1 MTPLSVV
8 PLRHRWAQIDGSR
21 RVGTEEKG
29 ALDEW
34 RIQNASIWLDIRIML
49 RTIGIVLFAGGS
61 SSGAIEIARSGR
73 LEKGLKHADK
83 TLRSSQAWGGLATRR
98 VVVSARLLLTPSCWT
113 DGKGVH

>member
-1 MTPLSVV
+1 V
-8 PLRHRWAQIDGSR
+8 PGWAQINGGR

-49 RTIGIVLFAGGS
+49 RTIGIVLFRDGFGS
-61 SSGAIEIARSGR
+61 GNRNCPIRAAREVDS
-73 LEKGLKHADK
+73 KHADK
-83 TLRSSQAWGGLATRR
+83 TLRSSQVWGGLATRR
-98 VVVSARLLLTPSCWT
+98 VAAPARLLLTPSCST